1 MLGNREDG
9 GGVVRSA
16 IPARDL
22 GAGHGAIF
30 GAAGDARGC
39 EPRRN
44 RAGVGSFAGRGGA
57 GTEGGSMKR
66 WRVILRRRRH
76 NWMLATGLVSKRP
89 RACKIGDKLEFGWV

>member
-30 GAAGDARGC
+30 GAAGGGRGW
-39 EPRRN
+39 EPRGN
-44 RAGVGSFAGRGGA
+44 RAGLGSFAGRGGA
-57 GTEGGSMKR
+57 GTEGGGFKR
-66 WRVILRRRRH
+66 WGIILRRRRH
-76 NWMLATGLVSKRP
+76 SLMYNKGKRYVVGWYKSKKMP
-89 RACKIGDKLEFGWV
+89 QVQK